1 MSSANLPIQ
10 QICVVTQN
18 EERNMGVK
26 TSDLIVAHKS
36 LEYVFRFSLK
46 LFILT
51 LDTMAEWSKAVDL
64 SLTSSVV
71 WPLLQKCA
79 WVRNPLVSKT
89 LFARLPRFLL
99 LQKSFCVT
107 PRGKR
112 RCA

>member
-18 EERNMGVK
+18 EDRNVGVK
-26 TSDLIVAHKS
+26 TSDLIVAHNNS
-36 LEYVFRFSLK
+36 EYLFNFPLK

-79 WVRNPLVSKT
+79 WVRNPLVSIT
-89 LFARLPRFLL
+89 LFARPSRFL
-99 LQKSFCVT
+99 
-107 PRGKR
+107 PP
-112 RCA
+112 